1 MTASTSKDV
10 GPAGPGPR
18 DHHEEVRVA
27 YLGGFSFLAF
37 EGALWLVSAA
47 LGSFVS
53 VGSAIVALV
62 VGGVFILLGAQL
74 IQRLMRRPS
83 VGSENPLMGLSTSAA
98 FVVPLCYPVIAA
110 ATLADTDWFFPA
122 FAVVVGAHYPP
133 FAYVYRMRLYLAL
146 CGVLVGGGTLIGWL
160 FRDGP
165 FSLAGYFAGAVL
177 LAFGTLFF
185 ALVRR
190 EERSVG

>member
-1 MTASTSKDV
+1 MTASASKD
-10 GPAGPGPR
+10 AGRVRPP

-37 EGALWLVSAA
+37 EGVLWIVSAL

-53 VGSAIVALV
+53 VGWAIAALV
-62 VGGVFILLGAQL
+62 VGGMLIPLGAQA
-74 IQRLMRRPS
+74 IQRLMRRPP
-83 VGSENPLMGLSTSAA
+83 VGPENPLIGLSTSAA
-98 FVVPLCYPVIAA
+98 FVIPLCYPVIAA
-110 ATLADTDWFFPA
+110 ATIADTDWFFPA

-146 CGVLVGGGTLIGWL
+146 CGVLVGGGALIGWF
-160 FRDGP
+160 FRVN

-177 LAFGTLFF
+177 LTFGALFF

-190 EERSVG
+190 EERSVR